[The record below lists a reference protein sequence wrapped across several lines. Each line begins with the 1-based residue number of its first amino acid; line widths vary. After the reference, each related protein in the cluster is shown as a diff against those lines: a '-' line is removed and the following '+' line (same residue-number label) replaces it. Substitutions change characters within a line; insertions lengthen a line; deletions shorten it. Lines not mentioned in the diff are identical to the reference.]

1 MSGVLEICFNG
12 TGSPA
17 SPSATAAQELCN
29 ANLYDPYDKHF
40 EELLYRCLANAPL
53 EALEQIDLKQ
63 EKNWV
68 LFADGYYFP
77 KSGHQSMDRSS
88 RGHDFLIGLTT
99 GEWAFFEN
107 LFAKYMGK
115 TDYSGAR
122 FRKTIT
128 TYMGISDKRLNTL
141 ENFYT
146 QKYDPKLYSTRATT
160 NETAITA
167 EQWFWFEVVVN
178 SMTDLVFHVPIVTEV
193 EKLRS
198 ARVPPSLF
206 VYTYNATLAAPSW
219 NQNQHAS
226 HSDELP
232 ARDLIQTL
240 GINKSQGPKREFD
253 CGKTSVDPTSWNFG
267 PRNLKIH
274 QGVDSKDSSYPYFV
288 RVEHVDETT
297 NLKTNCGGSYIAPK
311 WVLTA
316 ASCVRKNVR
325 WYYYL
330 SYRFRPGNKF
340 EVQAQSQTARVWDH
354 GDVALLELETDID
367 TSDDLGKRVCLE
379 ARGLTLKEPML
390 AFGMGDG
397 EKAKVQEAIL
407 RAECLDEQDT
417 FCGRFRW
424 PACSKIRSAL
434 VPSGNH
440 ERLVQPWI
448 HESDSDHPGTL
459 RVAQ

>member
-17 SPSATAAQELCN
+17 SPSAIAAKELCN
-29 ANLYDPYDKHF
+29 ANLYDPYDKEF
-40 EELLYRCLANAPL
+40 EELLYKCLTKAPL

-77 KSGHQSMDRSS
+77 KSGHESMDRSS
-88 RGHDFLIGLTT
+88 RGHEFLIGLTT

-107 LFAKYMGK
+107 LFAKYMGR
-115 TDYSGAR
+115 TDYSSAR

-128 TYMGISDKRLNTL
+128 AYMGISDDRLDTL

-146 QKYDPKLYSTRATT
+146 Q
-160 NETAITA
+160 NETVITA

-178 SMTDLVFHVPIVTEV
+178 SMTDLVFHVPIVSEV
-193 EKLRS
+193 EKLRN

-206 VYTYNATLAAPSW
+206 VYTYNATLAARSW
-219 NQNQHAS
+219 DENRHAS

-232 ARDLIQTL
+232 WLFGDLKKIITESPGYRKVL
-240 GINKSQGPKREFD
+240 LFLPKTEFD
-253 CGKTSVDPTSWNFG
+253 CGKTSVDPISWNFG
-267 PRNLKIH
+267 SRKLKIH
-274 QGVDSKDSSYPYFV
+274 QGVDSRDSSYPYFV

-311 WVLTA
+311 WVMTA

-330 SYRFRPGNKF
+330 SYRFRQGNKV
-340 EVQAQSQTARVWDH
+340 EIQAQSQTARVWEH

-367 TSDDLGKRVCLE
+367 TSDDFGRRVCLE
-379 ARGLTLKEPML
+379 ARGLTLKEPMI

-397 EKAKVQEAIL
+397 EKAKVQEAVL
-407 RAECLDEQDT
+407 RADCLDEQDT
-417 FCGRFRW
+417 FCGRGK
-424 PACSKIRSAL
+424 ATTKANVL
-434 VPSGNH
+434 
-440 ERLVQPWI
+440 
-448 HESDSDHPGTL
+448 
-459 RVAQ
+459 